1 MIDFDF
7 EYFKPKSIQEAVYLF
22 DKLDQQG
29 KSPVYYSGGTEILTF
44 ARLNYYQFGS
54 VIDLKGIDARQ
65 AYGFQGD
72 QLVIGAC
79 VTLNQLSEAPA
90 FPLLAETA
98 SQVADHTTRNK
109 ITVGGNATGE
119 IIYKEALLPFLL
131 AESSLVIAGRQGIR
145 TVLVTQLFDQTLQLN
160 RGEIL
165 LQFLTDRARLHD
177 PYFTVKKR
185 KIDRIDYP
193 LLTLAA
199 LKTEGQIRLAL
210 SGLLP
215 YPIRYIPIEA
225 ILNNDSYDRET
236 KIEQVITRL
245 PGPVLNDWLGSSA
258 YRVFV
263 LKNTLEDMFDVFEK
277 GGTSGESTNAST

>member
-7 EYFKPKSIQEAVYLF
+7 EYYQPNTIREAVYLF
-22 DKLDQQG
+22 DKLDQEG
-29 KSPVYYSGGTEILTF
+29 KKPVYYSGGTELLTF
-44 ARLNYYQFGS
+44 GRLNYYQFGS
-54 VIDLKGIDARQ
+54 VIDLKGIDACQ

-79 VTLNQLSEAPA
+79 VTLNRLSKAPL

-98 SQVADHTTRNK
+98 SQVADHTSRNK

-131 AESSLVIAGRQGIR
+131 AESELVIAGRQGIR
-145 TVLVTQLFDQTLQLN
+145 TIPVMELFNQSLQLN
-160 RGEIL
+160 KGEIL

-185 KIDRIDYP
+185 KLDRIDYP

-199 LKTEGQIRLAL
+199 LKTEGHIRVAI

-215 YPIRYIPIEA
+215 YPIRFQPIEE
-225 ILNNDSYDRET
+225 ILNIEAYDRET
-236 KIEQVITRL
+236 KIEQVIGRL
-245 PGPVLNDWLGSSA
+245 PGPVLNDWIGSSA
-258 YRVFV
+258 YRLFV

-277 GGTSGESTNAST
+277 GGTIGESTNAST